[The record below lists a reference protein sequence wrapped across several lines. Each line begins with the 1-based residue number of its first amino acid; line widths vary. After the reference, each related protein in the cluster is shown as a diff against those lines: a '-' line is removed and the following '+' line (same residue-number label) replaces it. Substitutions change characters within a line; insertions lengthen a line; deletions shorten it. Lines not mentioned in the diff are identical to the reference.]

1 MASIADVAQALWK
14 VLHTVAEEA
23 AQTSGFVRRR
33 RKLTGAR
40 FVQTLVLGWLRTPV
54 ASLGELVQ
62 TAGSL
67 GIPITE
73 QGLAKRFTP
82 EAAACLRTVLDAAVG
97 EVLSADPVAIPL
109 LERFPVVAVQDST
122 TVGLPEEMTRV
133 WPGCGG
139 RTGTGPAALKLHVR
153 LDLAQGTLTGP
164 LLTAGRTQ
172 DRRSPLQTWAAA
184 PLPPGSLRLAD
195 LGFFSL
201 ENLRELSAHNVFWL
215 SRLQVQTA
223 VFDARG
229 RRRDLARWLKAT
241 GAAGTW
247 PVDQPVSLGVTH
259 RLPARLVAVPVP
271 QEVVDARR
279 RKLRAE
285 ARKRQQPLSQ
295 ARLALVGW
303 TIFVTTL
310 PTEQVSVAEIL
321 VLARARWQIEW
332 LFKLW
337 KQYGRLA
344 ESRSQQPW
352 RVLCE
357 VYAKLIGLI
366 IQHWCVLISCWAV
379 PDRSLVKATQTV
391 RASAPLLACALAGR
405 IDLAVA
411 LDQIV
416 RCVAGGCRLTRR
428 RQAPSTYQLLL
439 DPPALPDFPASHE
452 FPAVA

>member
-1 MASIADVAQALWK
+1 MASIADVAQALRK
-14 VLHTVAEEA
+14 VLQTVAEEA

-33 RKLTGAR
+33 RKLTGAG
-40 FVQTLVLGWLRTPV
+40 FVQTLVLGWLRAPE
-54 ASLGELVQ
+54 ASLGELTQ
-62 TAGSL
+62 TAASL
-67 GIPITE
+67 GVAITA

-82 EAAACLRTVLDAAVG
+82 AAAACLRDVLDAAVR

-109 LERFPVVAVQDST
+109 LQRFPVVAVEDST
-122 TVGLPEEMTRV
+122 TVVLPEALAALWR
-133 WPGCGG
+133 GCGG
-139 RTGTGPAALKLHVR
+139 RTGTGTAALKLHVR
-153 LDLAQGTLTGP
+153 LDLTHGTLTGP
-164 LLTAGRTQ
+164 LLTAGRAQ
-172 DRRSPLQTWAAA
+172 DKSSPLQTA

-201 ENLRELSAHNVFWL
+201 EALRDLSAREVFWL

-229 RRRDLARWLKAT
+229 RRRDLVRWLRVT
-241 GAAGTW
+241 EAARAW
-247 PVDQPVSLGVTH
+247 PLDQPVQLGLAQ

-271 QEVVDARR
+271 QEVADTRR
-279 RKLRAE
+279 RKLREE
-285 ARKRQQPLSQ
+285 ARKRHQPLSQ

-310 PTEQVSVAEIL
+310 PADQFSVAELL

-357 VYAKLIGLI
+357 VYAKLIGLGV
-366 IQHWCVLISCWAV
+366 QHWCRLTAAWAY
-379 PDRSLVKATQTV
+379 PDRSLVKATQIV
-391 RASAPLLACALAGR
+391 RGHALLLVYACAGR
-405 IDLAVA
+405 LDLVDV
-411 LDQIV
+411 LDQIR
-416 RCVAGGCRLTRR
+416 RCLQAGCRMTRR
-428 RQAPSTYQLLL
+428 KKDPATHQILLE
-439 DPPALPDFPASHE
+439 PPALAPFPVSLDLPE
-452 FPAVA
+452 VA